1 MHATFIVVVLLRMQ
15 VCHYGHNEGLHCN
28 QHHLDPD

>member
-1 MHATFIVVVLLRMQ
+1 MHATFIVVVLLRLQ
-15 VCHYGHNEGLHCN
+15 VRRYGNIEHLDS

>member
-15 VCHYGHNEGLHCN
+15 VSHYGHNEHPDSQHC
-28 QHHLDPD
+28 L